1 MKHVHGSLR
10 LRPEIIVAA
19 TTTSQDVKSKWNQA
33 RQGSRKLLLQVHDYK
48 ELLVRKAGVNWV
60 VRSTRNTAVVFDIP
74 IILKCAC
81 SEIPGQPTGPACK
94 SPKVAVGLRYGT
106 VHFMDLR

>member
-48 ELLVRKAGVNWV
+48 ELLFRKAGVNWV
-60 VRSTRNTAVVFDIP
+60 LRCTRNAAVVFDIP
-74 IILKCAC
+74 IILQCAW
-81 SEIPGQPTGPACK
+81 SEMPGQSTGPACK